1 MKLPKFYF
9 YLSTLLHLM
18 QGRGRG
24 NQHTTE
30 MKRLEKDMESTFQR
44 VVKIDPFD
52 VSAYRPLA
60 SVELFGK
67 YDSFEIKWLLL
78 FILDYE
84 IHLILIVWKL
94 KTN

>member
-1 MKLPKFYF
+1 
-9 YLSTLLHLM
+9 M

-52 VSAYRPLA
+52 VSAYRALA
-60 SVELFGK
+60 SVKTFARYILFWCMNQT
-67 YDSFEIKWLLL
+67 IVL
-78 FILDYE
+78 FI
-84 IHLILIVWKL
+84 
-94 KTN
+94 NF